1 MPGGRALGE
10 PSSPHSAPG
19 HPTLAW
25 SREAALLLH
34 RQGACGGRVSAG
46 KRTRDPRLRPE
57 IQTRV
62 RTSPRPARLRTWS
75 ILCGM
80 RTVAGSQD
88 TGSTAALLENVPTKA
103 LLPNPRQ
110 PSTQPRAGYR
120 GTGVVHS
127 PGPLWVLKSLPR
139 NPRPARVSA
148 GFQGLSVDA
157 VLRHQDPPFRGCIA
171 HQSRSDRLIFTALSW
186 IKGSAP
192 PAPCAYSP
200 GGPSGGTGRGRAPSG
215 VLHFFCFDAAKTLAW
230 GGLEFRLLGFEA
242 ESVTVMRGDRPPR
255 ADANEQ
261 EGTEAE
267 EVGMGAK
274 ASSSW

>member
-1 MPGGRALGE
+1 M
-10 PSSPHSAPG
+10 
-19 HPTLAW
+19 
-25 SREAALLLH
+25 LLLH

-46 KRTRDPRLRPE
+46 ERTRDRLPACGPQTPPRDPDTRPHVAPPRRAPHLE
-57 IQTRV
+57 RIMWDENCSRFSGHRQHS
-62 RTSPRPARLRTWS
+62 SPSR
-75 ILCGM
+75 
-80 RTVAGSQD
+80 
-88 TGSTAALLENVPTKA
+88 EVPTNA

-148 GFQGLSVDA
+148 GFQELSVDA
-157 VLRHQDPPFRGCIA
+157 VLSHQDPPFRGCIA

-192 PAPCAYSP
+192 PAPCAYPP

-242 ESVTVMRGDRPPR
+242 EPATIMRGD
-255 ADANEQ
+255 
-261 EGTEAE
+261 
-267 EVGMGAK
+267 
-274 ASSSW
+274 

>member
-1 MPGGRALGE
+1 MRGLPWWKGRSVPRHRNTARVQRPGAPEGGGGSALVTTGPAGRGCRRSPLRFPDKAVNLTTTPTSLSSRRETGFSAS
-10 PSSPHSAPG
+10 PSSQRGPVGGAWVSPPAPTRLLVTPPWRG
-19 HPTLAW
+19 PGKLRSCCTDRAPA
-25 SREAALLLH
+25 EAGF
-34 RQGACGGRVSAG
+34 RRGKGPGTGRRPA
-46 KRTRDPRLRPE
+46 DPRLRPE

-88 TGSTAALLENVPTKA
+88 TVSTAALLENVPTKA

-120 GTGVVHS
+120 GPGVVHS

-157 VLRHQDPPFRGCIA
+157 VLSHQDPPFRGCIA

-186 IKGSAP
+186 IK
-192 PAPCAYSP
+192 
-200 GGPSGGTGRGRAPSG
+200 
-215 VLHFFCFDAAKTLAW
+215 
-230 GGLEFRLLGFEA
+230 
-242 ESVTVMRGDRPPR
+242 
-255 ADANEQ
+255 
-261 EGTEAE
+261 
-267 EVGMGAK
+267 
-274 ASSSW
+274 